1 MRHRLATVSLGALG
15 AVVLVACCLAGS
27 IYAYSDNDDGA
38 RADAAV
44 VLGAAV
50 WSDEPSPVFKER
62 INHAV
67 ELYRRGRVRKIIF
80 TGARG
85 SSNEPAESVAARAY
99 AAERGVPASA
109 ILLETKSHT
118 TYQNLLYAKRVADVN
133 GLRRVLIVSD
143 PMHMRRAMS
152 MARDL
157 GLEARPSPTP
167 TSRYK
172 TAGTQLGQLA
182 RETYFYAGYLVGR
195 SIGRPD

>member
-1 MRHRLATVSLGALG
+1 MRRRLAIVSLGALG
-15 AVVLVACCLAGS
+15 TLLLVGCYLAVS

-50 WSDEPSPVFKER
+50 WSDEPSPVFRER

-85 SSNEPAESVAARAY
+85 SANEPAEAVAARAY
-99 AAERGVPASA
+99 AATQGVPASA

-172 TAGTQLGQLA
+172 TTGAQLGQLA
-182 RETYFYAGYLVGR
+182 RETYFYAGYLAGR

>member
-1 MRHRLATVSLGALG
+1 VSLGALG
-15 AVVLVACCLAGS
+15 ALLLVGCYLAVS

-50 WSDEPSPVFKER
+50 WSDEPSPVFRER

-85 SSNEPAESVAARAY
+85 SANEPAEAVAARAY
-99 AAERGVPASA
+99 AATQGVPASA

-172 TAGTQLGQLA
+172 TMGAQLGQLA
-182 RETYFYAGYLVGR
+182 RETYFYAGYLAGR